1 VTAVLAAA
9 LVVACLVAVNRTPA
23 PLNLSRPG
31 PAIAFAGLLLFAA
44 AGVGMTLVTLRP
56 ASRYDALPIA
66 GLATATVAVLLAVVV
81 VRYPLLVPPS
91 LTLENTVA
99 PPSTIV
105 FLAVGIGLNVPLLL
119 FYNWF
124 AQRTFRG
131 KLTGAPDD
139 RDLPTPAGS
148 HQ

>member
-1 VTAVLAAA
+1 VTTVLAAV
-9 LVVACLVAVNRTPA
+9 LVVACLVAVNRTAA
-23 PLNLSRPG
+23 PLSLSRPG

-44 AGVGMTLVTLRP
+44 AGFAMTLVTLRP
-56 ASRYDALPIA
+56 TSRYDALPIA
-66 GLATATVAVLLAVVV
+66 GLVTATVALLVAVVV
-81 VRYPLLVPPS
+81 VRYPVLMPPA

-131 KLTGAPDD
+131 ELTGAPED
-139 RDLPTPAGS
+139 RDMPTPS
-148 HQ
+148 

>member
-1 VTAVLAAA
+1 
-9 LVVACLVAVNRTPA
+9 VA
-23 PLNLSRPG
+23 
-31 PAIAFAGLLLFAA
+31 
-44 AGVGMTLVTLRP
+44 
-56 ASRYDALPIA
+56 
-66 GLATATVAVLLAVVV
+66 V
-81 VRYPLLVPPS
+81 VRYPLLVPPA

-131 KLTGAPDD
+131 KITGASED
-139 RDLPTPAGS
+139 RDMPTPS
-148 HQ
+148 QEPIHDS